1 MAVENILPSGAQM
14 ASLLNTQKQIRDAV
28 LVLAHGEETSQEWA
42 HIRDNVLEG
51 HGPLLYPVGTQ
62 FVTPHTT
69 YGNIVWEVTGH
80 DQIASATGKAHTMTL
95 LAKCALTG
103 NSVQFDSAEAAIACD
118 TALTAGTTYH
128 FAHPDGSGTFQFTA
142 SVNCPVGTQLVP
154 TLSDYAIT
162 ALTPYAQGSTTTL
175 GAAMPVTAGAG
186 GTEIPAT
193 SVNHHHRFRYGSNNY
208 KESAIRQFLN
218 SDGAA
223 GTYWT
228 PQTKYDRPPS
238 WNGSLIGFKA
248 GFANDFLNAI
258 DTPVVK
264 CSTNNTFESQDSTT
278 PRNSQYTVADQFFL
292 PSRYEIYGSSDV
304 ADGSVMMS
312 YFVGASDTRRVRT
325 YNNSAVYWWL
335 RTPNSG
341 TARNVKLVNVDGS
354 WTSDTAVNGYAL
366 VPACII

>member
-28 LVLAHGEETSQEWA
+28 LILAHGEETSQEWA
-42 HIRDNVLEG
+42 HIRDNVIAG
-51 HGPLLYPVGTQ
+51 HGALLYPVGTQ

-69 YGNIVWEVTGH
+69 YGNIVWEVVGH
-80 DQIASATGKAHTMTL
+80 DQIASATGEPHTMTL
-95 LAKCALTG
+95 LSKYALTG
-103 NSVQFDSAEAAIACD
+103 NSVQFDSAEAAVACD
-118 TALTAGTTYH
+118 TALVAGTTYH
-128 FAHPDGSGTFQFTA
+128 FTDTANNKTYQFTPT
-142 SVNCPVGTQLVP
+142 VNCPVGTQLVP
-154 TLSDYAIT
+154 TLSDYIIT
-162 ALTPYAQGSTTTL
+162 ALTAYPLGGTTAL
-175 GAAMPVTAGAG
+175 ASAFAVTEGND

-193 SVNHHHRFRYGSNNY
+193 SINHQHRFRYGSNNY
-208 KESAIRQFLN
+208 KESAFRQFLN
-218 SDGAA
+218 SSSAA

-258 DTPVVK
+258 DTPIVK
-264 CSTNNTFESQDSTT
+264 CSTNNFFEAQDSTT
-278 PRNSQYTVADQFFL
+278 PKNTQYTVADQFFV

-304 ADGSVMMS
+304 ADGSVMMT
-312 YFVGASDTRRVRT
+312 YFVGASNEKRIRR

-335 RTPNSG
+335 RTPNVSYGG
-341 TARNVKLVNVDGS
+341 TVRLATPDGS
-354 WTSDTAVNGYAL
+354 VSATNASYARAL